1 MKLPHEQLSSLIS
14 HFPSRAMQNLAFPSL
29 SLPGFSWSSVLHV
42 WQRWID
48 TLKDPFLRRKAI
60 RRTPSILQME
70 AVECGAASLN
80 MILGYHG
87 CIVSLAELRQ
97 ACGVSRDGSK
107 ASNVLHAARLS
118 NLEAKGF
125 KADLPALQQLEPPYI
140 VYWNFNHFLVVE
152 GFYRDR
158 VYLNDPATGPRSVSL
173 TEFSESFTGVVLTFA
188 PGAAF
193 KVGGEKPNLRRSL
206 WARLRSS
213 VGSLIFCIITGFL
226 LVLPGLATPAFS
238 QIFVDQ
244 VLLQGRQDW
253 LRPLLIAM
261 IITAIVTG
269 LLKRM
274 QLQVLRQLKVK
285 LSISMSSRFLRHL
298 LYLPVSFYD
307 QRFAGEIS
315 NRTQLNDRL
324 AQLLSGQLATTV
336 ISSVMVVFYAAV
348 MWMYDWVLTLIG
360 ITFAALNLLALQL
373 GARQRADTN
382 MRLMQVQG
390 KADGQ
395 AIAGLQ
401 NIETL
406 KASGAEADF
415 FTRWAGYYAKA
426 VNARQEM
433 ESLNQRMSLVPT
445 LLSSLSVMLLLVVGG
460 FRVMDGVLTIGKLIA
475 FQSLMQQFMQPVG
488 QIVQL
493 GGDFQELTGNLARL
507 DDVLKNDIDPLVKL
521 QLANPAHASSQQII
535 QPKLEGY
542 LDIRNLTF
550 GYNRTAA
557 PLIENFSVF
566 LKPGQRVA
574 LVGGSGSGKSTIA
587 KLVAGLY
594 QPWSGDILFDGK
606 PREEIARSILVNSLA
621 MVEQDVLLFSGSV
634 RENLTLWDTTIPES
648 NLLQACQDA
657 AIHDVIMALPGSY
670 SADLL
675 EGATNLSGGQRQRM
689 EIARTLVNNPSLLLM
704 DEATSALDTETERI
718 INGNLRLRG
727 CTCLIVAHRL
737 STIRDCD
744 EIIVLEHGKVVQRG
758 SHDQLRQQPGH
769 YLDLIRSEGGSLE
782 EV

>member
-1 MKLPHEQLSSLIS
+1 MVNSISSHLTFLNFS
-14 HFPSRAMQNLAFPSL
+14 SSALQNFWYHCLD
-29 SLPGFSWSSVLHV
+29 VV
-42 WQRWID
+42 
-48 TLKDPFLRRKAI
+48 KDPFIRGKVL
-60 RRTPSILQME
+60 RRTPTVLQME

-87 CIVSLAELRQ
+87 YIASLADLRQ

-107 ASNVLHAARLS
+107 ASNILNAARTYK
-118 NLEAKGF
+118 LEAKGF
-125 KADLPALQQLEPPYI
+125 KADVSALQKLEPPYI
-140 VYWNFNHFLVVE
+140 IYWNFNHFLVVE

-158 VYLNDPATGPRSVSL
+158 VYLNDPATGPRSVSFA
-173 TEFSESFTGVVLTFA
+173 EFSEAFTGVVLTFA
-188 PGAAF
+188 PGAEF
-193 KVGGEKPNLRRSL
+193 QPGGEKPSLWRSL
-206 WARLRSS
+206 WARLKGST
-213 VGSLIFCIITGFL
+213 GSLVFCILIGFL

-238 QIFVDQ
+238 QVFIDQ

-253 LRPLLIAM
+253 LRPLMIAM
-261 IITAIVTG
+261 VITAILTG

-285 LSISMSSRFLRHL
+285 LAISMSSRFLRHL

-336 ISSVMVVFYAAV
+336 ISSVMVLFYAAV
-348 MWMYDWVLTLIG
+348 MLMYDWVLTLIG
-360 ITFAALNLLALQL
+360 VSCVGLNLLALQL
-373 GARQRADTN
+373 GARQRSDTN
-382 MRLMQVQG
+382 LRLMQVQG

-401 NIETL
+401 NMETL

-426 VNARQEM
+426 INARQEM
-433 ESLNQRMSLVPT
+433 EILNQRMNILPT

-475 FQSLMQQFMQPVG
+475 FQSLMQQFMQPIG

-507 DDVLKNDIDPLVKL
+507 DDVLKNDIDPLVKQQWASVHDGSHIL
-521 QLANPAHASSQQII
+521 QVITR
-535 QPKLEGY
+535 PKLEGY
-542 LDIRNLTF
+542 LEIRNLTF
-550 GYNRTAA
+550 GYNRTAP
-557 PLIENFSVF
+557 PLIENFSLF

-594 QPWSGDILFDGK
+594 QPWSGEILFDGK
-606 PREEIARSILVNSLA
+606 LREEIARSVLVNSLA
-621 MVEQDVLLFSGSV
+621 MVEQDVVLFSGSV
-634 RENLTLWDTTIPES
+634 CDNLTLWDTTIPES
-648 NLLQACQDA
+648 NLVQACQDA
-657 AIHDVIMALPGSY
+657 AVHDVIMALPGGY
-670 SADLL
+670 NADLL
-675 EGATNLSGGQRQRM
+675 EGATNLSGGQRQRL
-689 EIARTLVNNPSLLLM
+689 EIARTLVNNPSILLM

-718 INGNLRLRG
+718 ITENLRLRG

-744 EIIVLEHGKVVQRG
+744 EIIVLERGKVVQRG
-758 SHDQLRQQPGH
+758 NHHQLRQQPGH

-782 EV
+782 EA

>member
-1 MKLPHEQLSSLIS
+1 
-14 HFPSRAMQNLAFPSL
+14 MQTL
-29 SLPGFSWSSVLHV
+29 SLPKFSAPKLSGAAVSRLWRQCLDAV
-42 WQRWID
+42 
-48 TLKDPFLRRKAI
+48 KDPFIRRKVI
-60 RRTPSILQME
+60 RRTPTVLQME

-87 CIVSLAELRQ
+87 YIASLADLRQ

-107 ASNVLHAARLS
+107 ASNVLNAARNYKLDA
-118 NLEAKGF
+118 NGF
-125 KADLPALQQLEPPYI
+125 KADIPALQQLEPPYI

-158 VYLNDPATGPRSVSL
+158 VYLNDPATGPRSVAL
-173 TEFSESFTGVVLTFA
+173 GEFSEAFTGVVLTFK
-188 PGAAF
+188 PGAEF
-193 KVGGEKPNLRRSL
+193 SQGGEKPSVRKSL
-206 WARLRSS
+206 WARLQSS
-213 VGSLIFCIITGFL
+213 VGSLLFCIAIGFL

-238 QIFVDQ
+238 QIFIDQ
-244 VLLQGRQDW
+244 VLLQNRQDW
-253 LRPLLIAM
+253 LRPLVIVM
-261 IITAIVTG
+261 IITAVLTG

-285 LSISMSSRFLRHL
+285 FGISMSSRFLRHL
-298 LYLPVSFYD
+298 LYLPISFYD

-336 ISSVMVVFYAAV
+336 ISGVMVLFYAAV
-348 MWMYDWVLTLIG
+348 MWMYDWVLTLISIFFVG
-360 ITFAALNLLALQL
+360 LNLLVLQL
-373 GARQRADTN
+373 GARERVDTN

-401 NIETL
+401 NMETL
-406 KASGAEADF
+406 KASGAESDF

-426 VNARQEM
+426 INARQDM
-433 ESLNQRMSLVPT
+433 EKLNQRMSILPT
-445 LLSSLSVMLLLVVGG
+445 LLSSLSVMTLLVMGG
-460 FRVMDGVLTIGKLIA
+460 FRVMDGALTIGGLIA

-507 DDVLKNDIDPLVKL
+507 DDVLKHEIDPIVKA
-521 QLANPAHASSQQII
+521 QFASPTALPLTIT
-535 QPKLEGY
+535 QPKLEGF
-542 LDIRNLTF
+542 LEIRNLTF
-550 GYNRTAA
+550 GYNRTAP
-557 PLIENFSVF
+557 PLIENFSVS
-566 LKPGQRVA
+566 LQPGQRVA

-594 QPWSGDILFDGK
+594 QPWAGEILFDG
-606 PREEIARSILVNSLA
+606 RTRQEIERSILVNSLA

-634 RENLTLWDTTIPES
+634 RDNLTLWDTTIPEN
-648 NLLQACQDA
+648 NLVQACQDA
-657 AIHDVIMALPGSY
+657 AIHDVIMALPGGY
-670 SADLL
+670 NADLL
-675 EGATNLSGGQRQRM
+675 EGATNLSGGQRQRL
-689 EIARTLVNNPSLLLM
+689 EIARTLVNNPSILLM
-704 DEATSALDTETERI
+704 DEATSALDTETERLI
-718 INGNLRLRG
+718 TENLRLRG

-744 EIIVLEHGKVVQRG
+744 EIIVLERGKVVQRG
-758 SHDQLRQQPGH
+758 NHDQLRQQPGH

-782 EV
+782 NA

>member
-1 MKLPHEQLSSLIS
+1 MMFNLVLPSISFQVAHESKLVE
-14 HFPSRAMQNLAFPSL
+14 F
-29 SLPGFSWSSVLHV
+29 
-42 WQRWID
+42 WQKVAD
-48 TLKDPFLRRKAI
+48 ALKDPFLRRKAI
-60 RRTPSILQME
+60 RRTPTVLQME
-70 AVECGAASLN
+70 AVECGAASLT
-80 MILGYHG
+80 MILGYHNY
-87 CIVSLAELRQ
+87 IASLAELRQ

-107 ASNVLHAARLS
+107 ASNVLNAGRLYK
-118 NLEAKGF
+118 LDAKGF
-125 KADLPALQQLEPPYI
+125 KADIAALQQLEPPFI

-152 GFYRDR
+152 GFYHDR
-158 VYLNDPATGPRSVSL
+158 AYLNDPATGPRSVSL
-173 TEFSESFTGVVLTFA
+173 AEFSESFTGVVLTFT
-188 PGAAF
+188 PGAEF
-193 KVGGEKPNLRRSL
+193 QPGGEKPSVKRSL
-206 WARLRSS
+206 WARLKSS
-213 VGSLIFCIITGFL
+213 VGSLGFCIAVGFL

-238 QIFVDQ
+238 QVFIDQ
-244 VLLQGRQDW
+244 VLLQSRQDW
-253 LRPLLIAM
+253 LRPLILAM
-261 IITAIVTG
+261 IVTAVITG

-285 LSISMSSRFLRHL
+285 LSVSMSSRFLRHL

-336 ISSVMVVFYAAV
+336 ISSVMVIFYAAV

-360 ITFAALNLLALQL
+360 ISFVTLNIITLQL
-373 GARQRADTN
+373 GARQRSDTN

-401 NIETL
+401 NMETL
-406 KASGAEADF
+406 KASGAESDF

-426 VNARQEM
+426 VNARQDM
-433 ESLNQRMSLVPT
+433 ESLNQRMSVLPT

-460 FRVMDGVLTIGKLIA
+460 FRVMDGALTIGKLIA

-507 DDVLKNDIDPLVKL
+507 DDVLKNEIDPLVKL
-521 QLANPAHASSQQII
+521 QLASPTDLRSSNLT

-542 LDIRNLTF
+542 LEIRNLTF
-550 GYNRTAA
+550 GYNRTAP

-594 QPWSGDILFDGK
+594 EPWAGEILFDGK
-606 PREEIARSILVNSLA
+606 RRAEIPRSVLVNSLA
-621 MVEQDVLLFSGSV
+621 MVEQDVLLFSGAV
-634 RENLTLWDTTIPES
+634 RDNLTLWDPTIPDH
-648 NLLQACQDA
+648 NLMQACQDA
-657 AIHDVIMALPGSY
+657 LIHDVIMALPGSY
-670 SADLL
+670 NADLL

-689 EIARTLVNNPSLLLM
+689 EIARTLVNNPSILLM
-704 DEATSALDTETERI
+704 DEATSALDTESERMI
-718 INGNLRLRG
+718 SENLRLRG

-744 EIIVLEHGKVVQRG
+744 EIIVLERGKVVQRG
-758 SHDQLRQQPGH
+758 SHDQLRHQSGH

-782 EV
+782 A

>member
-1 MKLPHEQLSSLIS
+1 MQHLTFS
-14 HFPSRAMQNLAFPSL
+14 HF
-29 SLPGFSWSSVLHV
+29 SLPRLSYSSVSQI
-42 WQRWID
+42 WQRC
-48 TLKDPFLRRKAI
+48 LEVVKDPFIRRKVI
-60 RRTPSILQME
+60 RRTPTVLQME

-80 MILGYHG
+80 MILGYYG
-87 CIVSLAELRQ
+87 YIASLSDLRQ

-107 ASNVLHAARLS
+107 ASNILNAAHHYK
-118 NLEAKGF
+118 LEAKGF
-125 KADLPALQQLEPPYI
+125 KADISALQQLEPPYI

-158 VYLNDPATGPRSVSL
+158 VYLNDPATGPRSASL
-173 TEFSESFTGVVLTFA
+173 AEFSEAFTGVVLTFA
-188 PGAAF
+188 PSETFKKGGAQSSIQ
-193 KVGGEKPNLRRSL
+193 KSL

-213 VGSLIFCIITGFL
+213 VGSLLFCILIGFL
-226 LVLPGLATPAFS
+226 LVLPGLVTPAFS
-238 QIFVDQ
+238 QIFIDQ
-244 VLLQGRQDW
+244 VLLENRQDW
-253 LRPLLIAM
+253 LRPLVLAM
-261 IITAIVTG
+261 IATAVLTG

-274 QLQVLRQLKVK
+274 QLQILRQLKVK
-285 LSISMSSRFLRHL
+285 LAISMSSRFLRHL

-336 ISSVMVVFYAAV
+336 ISSVMVLFYAAV

-360 ITFAALNLLALQL
+360 VSFVALNLLALQM
-373 GARQRADTN
+373 GARERVDTN

-401 NIETL
+401 NMETL
-406 KASGAEADF
+406 KASGAESDF

-426 VNARQEM
+426 INARQEM
-433 ESLNQRMSLVPT
+433 ETLNQRMSTLPT
-445 LLSSLSVMLLLVVGG
+445 LLSSLSVMMLLVVGG
-460 FRVMDGVLTIGKLIA
+460 FRVMDGALTIGALIA

-507 DDVLKNDIDPLVKL
+507 DDVLKHEIDPIVKT
-521 QLANPAHASSQQII
+521 QFSSPASLSPTIT

-542 LDIRNLTF
+542 LEIRNLTF
-550 GYNRTAA
+550 GYNRTAP

-574 LVGGSGSGKSTIA
+574 LVGGSGSGKSTIS

-594 QPWSGDILFDGK
+594 QPWAGEILFDGK
-606 PREEIARSILVNSLA
+606 RREEIDRAVLVNSLA
-621 MVEQDVLLFSGSV
+621 MVEQDVLLISGTV
-634 RENLTLWDTTIPES
+634 RENLTLWDPTVPDS
-648 NLLQACQDA
+648 NLIQACQDA
-657 AIHDVIMALPGSY
+657 AIHDVVKALPGSY
-670 SADLL
+670 DANLL
-675 EGATNLSGGQRQRM
+675 EGATNLSGGQRQRL
-689 EIARTLVNNPSLLLM
+689 EIARTLVNNPSILLM

-718 INGNLRLRG
+718 ITENLRLRG

-744 EIIVLEHGKVVQRG
+744 EIIVLERGQVVQRG
-758 SHDQLRQQPGH
+758 NHDQLRQQPGH

-782 EV
+782 D

>member
-1 MKLPHEQLSSLIS
+1 MST
-14 HFPSRAMQNLAFPSL
+14 L
-29 SLPGFSWSSVLHV
+29 SLPNVSNLSWSSILNL
-42 WQRWID
+42 WQRWL
-48 TLKDPFLRRKAI
+48 TLLKDPFTRRKLI

-87 CIVSLAELRQ
+87 YTVALAELRQ

-107 ASNVLHAARLS
+107 ASNVLNAARLYK
-118 NLEAKGF
+118 LDAEGF
-125 KADLPALQQLEPPYI
+125 KADISAIQKLEPPYI

-173 TEFSESFTGVVLTFA
+173 AEFSESFTGVVLTFV
-188 PGAAF
+188 PGAKF
-193 KVGGEKPNLRRSL
+193 QRGGEKPSIRRPLRYLQSSAL
-206 WARLRSS
+206 WSRLKSS
-213 VGSLIFCIITGFL
+213 VGSLMFCILIGFL

-238 QIFVDQ
+238 QVFIDQ
-244 VLLQGRQDW
+244 VILQGRQDW
-253 LRPLLIAM
+253 LRPLVIAM
-261 IITAIVTG
+261 VITAVLTG

-285 LSISMSSRFLRHL
+285 LAISMSSRFLRHL

-324 AQLLSGQLATTV
+324 AQLLSGQLVTTV
-336 ISSVMVVFYAAV
+336 ISSVMVIFYAGV

-360 ITFAALNLLALQL
+360 IAFVALNLIVLQL
-373 GARQRADTN
+373 GARQRMDTN

-401 NIETL
+401 NMETL
-406 KASGAEADF
+406 KASGAESDF

-433 ESLNQRMSLVPT
+433 ETLNQRMSLLPT

-507 DDVLKNDIDPLVKL
+507 DDVLKNESDPLVKL
-521 QLANPAHASSQQII
+521 QLSSRGASQVIT

-542 LDIRNLTF
+542 LEIRNLTF
-550 GYNRTAA
+550 GYSRTAP
-557 PLIENFSVF
+557 PLIENFNVS

-594 QPWSGDILFDGK
+594 QPWSGEILFDGK
-606 PREEIARSILVNSLA
+606 RREEIPRIVLVNSLA

-634 RENLTLWDTTIPES
+634 RDNLTLWDTTIPDS
-648 NLLQACQDA
+648 NLVQACQDA
-657 AIHDVIMALPGSY
+657 VIQDVIMALPGGY
-670 SADLL
+670 DANLL

-689 EIARTLVNNPSLLLM
+689 EIARTLVNNPPILLM
-704 DEATSALDTETERI
+704 DEATSALDSETERI
-718 INGNLRLRG
+718 ISNNLRLRG

-744 EIIVLEHGKVVQRG
+744 EIIVLERGKVVQRG
-758 SHDQLRQQPGH
+758 SHDDLRRQPGH

-782 EV
+782 TA